1 MECKCRSDSILQLL
15 HQFHKIPNRIRAVKS
30 GIILVKHHIVAV
42 LCARHICP
50 FTTELQ
56 FDTAVAVVTVI
67 ALGFDE
73 DDFTVV
79 CSDDEIR
86 VVVDKTIE
94 NKAGFVAVDDA
105 VPPAD
110 IGQTGDFTDN
120 AMLKIVDVGFLLVE
134 RLIL

>member
-1 MECKCRSDSILQLL
+1 MCLVLQLL
-15 HQFHKIPNRIRAVKS
+15 HQFHKLPNRIRAFKS
-30 GIILVKHHIVAV
+30 GIIFVKHHIVAV
-42 LCARHICP
+42 LCTRHICP

-67 ALGFDE
+67 TLGFDE
-73 DDFTVV
+73 DNFTAG

-86 VVVDKTIE
+86 VVVDKPVE
-94 NKAGFVAVDDA
+94 NKASFVAVDDA

-110 IGQTGDFTDN
+110 IGQTGDFADN

>member
-1 MECKCRSDSILQLL
+1 MCLVLQLL
-15 HQFHKIPNRIRAVKS
+15 HQFHKFPNRICAFKS

-42 LCARHICP
+42 LCTRHICP

-67 ALGFDE
+67 ALCFDE
-73 DDFTVV
+73 DDFTAV
-79 CSDDEIR
+79 CGDDEIR

-94 NKAGFVAVDDA
+94 NKTGFVAVDDA
-105 VPPAD
+105 VPPAN
-110 IGQTGDFTDN
+110 IGQAGNFGDD
-120 AMLKIVDVGFLLVE
+120 AMFEIVDVGFLLVE